1 MEDTMEAAMVTAM
14 VGEAMVE
21 ATAMAGEAMVMA
33 VGDMVDIMEDTE
45 INVTQSVSSFPKI
58 LILDLQHH

>member
-1 MEDTMEAAMVTAM
+1 MVTAM